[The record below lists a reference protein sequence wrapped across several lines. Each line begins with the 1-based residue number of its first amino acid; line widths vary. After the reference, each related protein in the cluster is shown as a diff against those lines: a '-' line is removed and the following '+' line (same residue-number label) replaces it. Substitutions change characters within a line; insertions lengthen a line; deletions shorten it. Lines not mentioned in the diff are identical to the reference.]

1 MNAVKIIFFKEM
13 RRVLFDKKM
22 VFGLFIMPILL
33 MILIY
38 GIMAFMAFTM
48 FKDIKEHKSDV
59 YVYGAPDEFVSMVED
74 DKDKCNLV
82 IMKDISELDDVKDML
97 VQGDADYA
105 IEFPDGFLDSVTNY
119 KEGDKVPQVKTY
131 YNPSEDYSASANTK
145 FTDLIEKYR
154 VKLLEDRLGSLDS
167 ISVFTVNT
175 DNKDAEQ
182 QDDSKA
188 GGKIL
193 GTILPYIISILLFAG
208 AMSLGSDSI
217 AGEKERGTMATM
229 LVLPVKRSSIVY
241 GKLLALMAL
250 SAMSACVYGGGLL
263 VSAPVM
269 AMFMS
274 VTGMK
279 FTITFVQG
287 VLLMVLIVSIVF
299 VYVALVVALSVF
311 AKDTKEA
318 GTYIMPVYTLVIVTG
333 MMTMFNTGET
343 PFYKYLIPLY
353 GPCMAMRNILTQ
365 EISNGQLVMAILMN
379 VFLGVVIAFVITKTF
394 DNERVMLN
402 A

>member
-1 MNAVKIIFFKEM
+1 
-13 RRVLFDKKM
+13 
-22 VFGLFIMPILL
+22 
-33 MILIY
+33 
-38 GIMAFMAFTM
+38 
-48 FKDIKEHKSDV
+48 
-59 YVYGAPDEFVSMVED
+59 
-74 DKDKCNLV
+74 
-82 IMKDISELDDVKDML
+82 
-97 VQGDADYA
+97 
-105 IEFPDGFLDSVTNY
+105 VTNY

-167 ISVFTVNT
+167 ITVFTVNT

-241 GKLLALMAL
+241 GKLLALMVL